1 MDQDFCKDMHA
12 NIYHSWIVEQDLLNY
27 LKEGETQA
35 NDAESE
41 EGGSSPD
48 RVTPGDGDDLQ

>member
-1 MDQDFCKDMHA
+1 MDQDFCKYMHA
-12 NIYHSWIVEQDLLNY
+12 NIYHLLNY

-41 EGGSSPD
+41 EGGFSPD
-48 RVTPGDGDDLQ
+48 RDTPGSGDDLQ